1 MQTIEHNCT
10 DPVVI
15 QNCIELLKRSELWVK
30 KYWTTLND
38 NNMPVQDRIQN
49 AIEELLDWANYLR
62 SLKNTYIKESKE

>member
-49 AIEELLDWANYLR
+49 TIEELLDWANYLR